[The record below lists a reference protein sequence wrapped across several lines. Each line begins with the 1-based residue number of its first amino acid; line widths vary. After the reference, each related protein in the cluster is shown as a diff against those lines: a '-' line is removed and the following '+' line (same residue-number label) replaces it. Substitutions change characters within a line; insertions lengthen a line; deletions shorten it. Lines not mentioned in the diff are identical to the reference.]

1 MAYSTYVSIS
11 VQRMGSQLL
20 ISSATETAWR
30 CPTAFSKDR
39 CDQEAVRMRIIL
51 SALTTLNF
59 IFNPLPLFH
68 CCLAYSIRYYAWGFL
83 FLVNRNRA
91 SGTPHN
97 ASRKGGATAP
107 KLAATG
113 GRPRSSTTSSMP
125 SALRMSPTSR
135 IGGAGAGGAAGGA
148 GGSLA
153 MKRQRRTSTSAQMQS
168 TATRKVGEEGTGL
181 V

>member
-39 CDQEAVRMRIIL
+39 CDQEAVRLRIIL

-59 IFNPLPLFH
+59 IFKSPPPSSTAVWHIL
-68 CCLAYSIRYYAWGFL
+68 YVMRGVFL

-97 ASRKGGATAP
+97 ASRKGGATGP